1 MGKMTM
7 GSSLKFRSSNPSIPP
22 SLGNTS
28 SSSTQKTG
36 STSKQG
42 GGEVKHSEQLQHA
55 MEIIGN
61 AESKMMRAAH
71 VESLKVFRGGLATW

>member
-1 MGKMTM
+1 MRVW
-7 GSSLKFRSSNPSIPP
+7 SRLKYCSSNLSVPPP
-22 SLGNTS
+22 SGDTS
-28 SSSTQKTG
+28 SSSTPKPWV
-36 STSKQG
+36 TSKQG
-42 GGEVKHSEQLQHA
+42 GGGEVKHHEQLQHA